1 MALEIEALD
10 TTPKKVIEPVAP
22 SEEKAEVV
30 ERETEKKEDVIYE
43 SRRVVADAEDVTMPA
58 SPQEQFP
65 IEPEP
70 LPDQPCP
77 PAGEDPPEDA
87 APAAVEIQTLPS

>member
-30 ERETEKKEDVIYE
+30 EREAEKKEDVI
-43 SRRVVADAEDVTMPA
+43 
-58 SPQEQFP
+58 
-65 IEPEP
+65 
-70 LPDQPCP
+70 
-77 PAGEDPPEDA
+77 
-87 APAAVEIQTLPS
+87 